1 MPSTSNRRQEARAPI
16 VLKVEY
22 KQLNTFF
29 YDYTKNISKGGI
41 FIKTKKPLP
50 VGTGFLFKLFVPSL
64 ADPLSLRGEVRWIS
78 SGPGSP
84 KTSPEGHDDDEPGMG
99 IRLLYDAD
107 EERQE
112 VERIVTKLMVGSLG
126 ALIHGHLKS
135 DGGDD
140 PDRWG

>member
-1 MPSTSNRRQEARAPI
+1 MPSTSNRRQEERAPI

-22 KQLNTFF
+22 KRLNTFF

-50 VGTGFLFKLFVPSL
+50 VGTGFLFKLFVPGL
-64 ADPLSLRGEVRWIS
+64 ADPLSLRGEVRWITA
-78 SGPGSP
+78 GPGAP
-84 KTSPEGHDDDEPGMG
+84 KVPPEGHPDDEAGMG
-99 IRLLYDAD
+99 IRLVYGGDD
-107 EERQE
+107 ERQE

-126 ALIHGHLKS
+126 ALIHAHLKNE
-135 DGGDD
+135 GDD